1 MQITNVTTLKFT
13 VSSKAVLCELQP
25 LQIDLNYKVS
35 DPKEATYP
43 LETIGLSEASVE
55 QVKNLLMEHKYWGTD
70 IGLCTF
76 VQCRINLIDETPF
89 NQKKSTKH
97 C

>member
-35 DPKEATYP
+35 DSKEATYP

-55 QVKNLLMEHKYWGTD
+55 QVKNLLMERKYWGHRLWSLY
-70 IGLCTF
+70 ICSM
-76 VQCRINLIDETPF
+76 PYKF
-89 NQKKSTKH
+89 NR
-97 C
+97 